1 MVFEV
6 LTMKMAGRV
15 AFGEKVRFL
24 LRQGEGR
31 IMGVAIGGRK
41 STKSALSSVCVSRG
55 ARGERGR
62 AEREV
67 Q

>member
-41 STKSALSSVCVSRG
+41 STKSALSCLRLEGRG
-55 ARGERGR
+55 ASEQGERGI
-62 AEREV
+62 V